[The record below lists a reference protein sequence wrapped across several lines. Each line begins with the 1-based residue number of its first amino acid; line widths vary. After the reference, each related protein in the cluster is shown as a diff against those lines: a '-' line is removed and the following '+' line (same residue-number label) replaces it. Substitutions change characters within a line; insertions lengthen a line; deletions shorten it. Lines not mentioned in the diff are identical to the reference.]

1 MPRILIV
8 DDEELNLS
16 LVTNFL
22 KKSGLTIDTAK
33 DGATAL
39 KLLQE
44 YKYELLFFDHMM
56 PGMNGMDLLNNLRT
70 QEGNPNQHC
79 PCIAMTGNT
88 AEDAKA
94 TYLKAGFQDYIKKP
108 VQKRVLDKMIGEYFP
123 DLKVEERAPT
133 KFSEEPPA
141 ADREPPTIDREPS
154 AADREVLS
162 AAPLSLEEAKLAARG
177 SISVDIPKRKDVSEA
192 TRQALPEWLIDTEG
206 LDVEAGIQI
215 NGSPDNYISA
225 IRIFS
230 ESAQRKADE
239 IEEFYLKGDA
249 TNYTIK
255 VHALKSSAGVIG
267 ATDLAD
273 QAAVLETAGN
283 TGDYDTIKRNN
294 AQFLETYRNLG
305 QALKADIRGH
315 HVAEE
320 KEEVHFLERKILL
333 ISAMEHILVG
343 GLAERLEENDFQCT
357 RCGISM
363 EELEN
368 YQEFADL
375 LIYYMDEMLYKNTDS
390 LVYLKDLVVEQD
402 KHLILIGTRTEYDA
416 ALASIPENCIT
427 KWVERPFDMDRF
439 LIFLEKFYREDA
451 KKDEKH
457 KILIVDDDETY
468 MELIKAWLEDRYDVV
483 MASSGLLAIRW
494 LARNKPDLILLD
506 YEMPITNGPQLLE
519 MLKSEAGTDHIPV
532 MFLTGKQ
539 DKGSIMRVLNLK
551 PTDYILKTIDRS
563 SLLEKLDMFFKARRL
578 L

>member
-22 KKSGLTIDTAK
+22 KKTGLTIDTAK
-33 DGATAL
+33 DGASAL

-44 YKYELLFFDHMM
+44 YKYELMFFDHMM
-56 PGMNGMDLLNNLRT
+56 PGMNGIDLLNNLRG
-70 QEGNPNQHC
+70 QLGNPNQET

-88 AEDAKA
+88 ADDAKA

-133 KFSEEPPA
+133 KFSDDTA
-141 ADREPPTIDREPS
+141 
-154 AADREVLS
+154 AADREVI
-162 AAPLSLEEAKLAARG
+162 AAPTMSLEEAKRAARG
-177 SISVDIPKRKDVSEA
+177 TVSMDVPKRKDVSEA
-192 TRQALPEWLIDTEG
+192 TRQVLPEWLIDTEG

-215 NGSPDNYISA
+215 NGSPDSYISA

-239 IEEFYLKGDA
+239 IEDFYQKGDV

-267 ATDLAD
+267 AKDLAD
-273 QAAVLETAGN
+273 QATVLETAGN
-283 TGDYDTIKRNN
+283 TGDYDTIKKNN
-294 AQFLETYRNLG
+294 AQFLDTYRTLG
-305 QALKADIRGH
+305 EALKTDIRGQ
-315 HVAEE
+315 HVEEE
-320 KEEVHFLERKILL
+320 KEDVHFLERKILL

-343 GLAERLEENDFQCT
+343 GLEERLEQNDFQCM
-357 RCGISM
+357 RCGITM

-368 YQEFADL
+368 CQEYADL
-375 LIYYMDEMLYKNTDS
+375 LIYYMDELLYKNTDS

-416 ALASIPENCIT
+416 ALASIPESCIT
-427 KWVERPFDMDRF
+427 KWVERPFDMERF

-519 MLKSEAGTDHIPV
+519 MLKSEAGTDNIPV

-551 PTDYILKTIDRS
+551 PTDYILKTIDRG

>member
-22 KKSGLTIDTAK
+22 KKTGLTIDTAK
-33 DGATAL
+33 DGASAL

-44 YKYELLFFDHMM
+44 YKYELMFFDHMM
-56 PGMNGMDLLNNLRT
+56 PGMNGIDLLNNLRG
-70 QEGNPNQHC
+70 QLGNPNQET

-88 AEDAKA
+88 ADDAKA

-108 VQKRVLDKMIGEYFP
+108 VQKRVLDKMIGDFFP

-133 KFSEEPPA
+133 KFSDDTA
-141 ADREPPTIDREPS
+141 
-154 AADREVLS
+154 AADREVI
-162 AAPLSLEEAKLAARG
+162 AAPTMSLEEAKRAARG
-177 SISVDIPKRKDVSEA
+177 TVSMDVPKRKDVSEA

-215 NGSPDNYISA
+215 NGSPDSYISA

-239 IEEFYLKGDA
+239 IEDFYQKGDV

-267 ATDLAD
+267 AKDLAD
-273 QAAVLETAGN
+273 QATVLETAGN
-283 TGDYDTIKRNN
+283 TGDYDTIKKNN
-294 AQFLETYRNLG
+294 AQFLDTYRTLG
-305 QALKADIRGH
+305 EALKTDIRGQ
-315 HVAEE
+315 HVEEE
-320 KEEVHFLERKILL
+320 KEDVHFLERKILL

-343 GLAERLEENDFQCT
+343 GLEERLEQNDFQCM
-357 RCGISM
+357 RCGITM

-368 YQEFADL
+368 CQESADL
-375 LIYYMDEMLYKNTDS
+375 LIYYMDELLYKNTDS

-416 ALASIPENCIT
+416 ALASIPESCIT
-427 KWVERPFDMDRF
+427 KWVERPFDMERF

-519 MLKSEAGTDHIPV
+519 MLKSEAGTDNIPV

-551 PTDYILKTIDRS
+551 PTDYILKTIDRG

>member
-1 MPRILIV
+1 MGRLLVV
-8 DDEELNLS
+8 DDEELNLR
-16 LVTNFL
+16 LVTSFL
-22 KKSGLTIDTAK
+22 KKKGLTIDTAK

-39 KLLQE
+39 KLLQDNT
-44 YKYELLFFDHMM
+44 YDLLLFDHLM
-56 PGMNGMDLLNNLRT
+56 PGMNGMDLLRNLRRRD
-70 QEGNPNQHC
+70 GNPNQNC

-88 AEDAKA
+88 APDAKA

-108 VQKRVLDKMIGEYFP
+108 IQKRILEQMIGNYIPE
-123 DLKVEERAPT
+123 LKVAERTPT
-133 KFSEEPPA
+133 KFSEEKK
-141 ADREPPTIDREPS
+141 S
-154 AADREVLS
+154 APEIETPGS
-162 AAPLSLEEAKLAARG
+162 ALTLEEAKNVARG
-177 SISVDIPKRKDVSEA
+177 SVSVDVPKKKDVSEIA
-192 TRQALPEWLIDTEG
+192 RNTLPEWLIDTEG
-206 LDVEAGIQI
+206 LDVDAGIQI
-215 NGSPDNYISA
+215 NGSPDAYLSA

-230 ESAQRKADE
+230 EAAQKKADE
-239 IEEFYLKGDA
+239 IEDYYWKGDVK
-249 TNYTIK
+249 NYTIK

-267 ATDLAD
+267 AKDLAE
-273 QAAVLETAGN
+273 QATILEEAGN
-283 TGDYDTIKRNN
+283 TGDYDTIKRRN
-294 AQFLETYRNLG
+294 ALFLQTYRELG
-305 QALKADIRGH
+305 DALKADIRSH
-315 HVAEE
+315 HVSET

-343 GLAERLEENDFQCT
+343 GLADRLAEHDFQCT
-357 RCGISM
+357 RCGIAM

-368 YQEFADL
+368 FQEYADL
-375 LIYYMDEMLYKNTDS
+375 LIYYMDEMIYKNTDS
-390 LVYLKDLVVEQD
+390 LVFLKDLVVEAD
-402 KHLILIGTRTEYDA
+402 KHLILIGTRTEYEV
-416 ALASIPENCIT
+416 ALESIPESCIT

-439 LIFLEKFYREDA
+439 LNFLEKFYREDA
-451 KKDEKH
+451 KKDEKR

-519 MLKSEAGTDHIPV
+519 MLKSEAGTDHLPV

-551 PTDYILKTIDRS
+551 PVDYILKTIDRS

>member
-22 KKSGLTIDTAK
+22 KKTGLTIDTAK
-33 DGATAL
+33 DGASAL

-44 YKYELLFFDHMM
+44 YKYELMFFDHMM
-56 PGMNGMDLLNNLRT
+56 PGMNGIDLLNNLRG
-70 QEGNPNQHC
+70 QLGNPNQET

-88 AEDAKA
+88 ADDAKA

-133 KFSEEPPA
+133 KFSDDTA
-141 ADREPPTIDREPS
+141 
-154 AADREVLS
+154 AADREVI
-162 AAPLSLEEAKLAARG
+162 AAPTMSLEEAKRAARG
-177 SISVDIPKRKDVSEA
+177 TVSMDVPKRKDVSEA

-215 NGSPDNYISA
+215 NGSPDSYISA

-239 IEEFYLKGDA
+239 IEDFYQKGDV

-267 ATDLAD
+267 AKDLAD
-273 QAAVLETAGN
+273 QATVLETAGN
-283 TGDYDTIKRNN
+283 TGDYDTIKKNN
-294 AQFLETYRNLG
+294 AQFLDTYRTLG
-305 QALKADIRGH
+305 EALKTDIRGQ
-315 HVAEE
+315 HVEEE
-320 KEEVHFLERKILL
+320 KEDVHFLERKILL

-343 GLAERLEENDFQCT
+343 GLEERLEQNDFQCM
-357 RCGISM
+357 RCGITM

-368 YQEFADL
+368 YQESADL
-375 LIYYMDEMLYKNTDS
+375 LIYYMDELLYKNTDS

-416 ALASIPENCIT
+416 ALASIPESCIT

-519 MLKSEAGTDHIPV
+519 MLKSEAGTDNIPV

-551 PTDYILKTIDRS
+551 PTDYILKTIDRG

>member
-22 KKSGLTIDTAK
+22 KKTGLTIDTAK
-33 DGATAL
+33 DGASAL

-44 YKYELLFFDHMM
+44 YKYELMFFDHMM
-56 PGMNGMDLLNNLRT
+56 PGMNGIDLLNNLRG
-70 QEGNPNQHC
+70 QLGNPNQET

-88 AEDAKA
+88 ADDAKA

-133 KFSEEPPA
+133 KFSDDTA
-141 ADREPPTIDREPS
+141 
-154 AADREVLS
+154 AADREVM
-162 AAPLSLEEAKLAARG
+162 AAPTMSLEEAKRAARG
-177 SISVDIPKRKDVSEA
+177 TVSMDVPKRKDVSEA

-215 NGSPDNYISA
+215 NGSPDSYISA

-239 IEEFYLKGDA
+239 IEDFYQKGDV

-267 ATDLAD
+267 AKDLAD
-273 QAAVLETAGN
+273 QATVLETAGN
-283 TGDYDTIKRNN
+283 TGDYDTIKKNN
-294 AQFLETYRNLG
+294 AQFLDTYRTLG
-305 QALKADIRGH
+305 EALKTDIRGQ
-315 HVAEE
+315 HVEEE
-320 KEEVHFLERKILL
+320 KEDVHFLERKILL

-343 GLAERLEENDFQCT
+343 GLEERLEQNDFQCM
-357 RCGISM
+357 RCGITM

-368 YQEFADL
+368 CQESADL
-375 LIYYMDEMLYKNTDS
+375 LIYYMDELLYKNTDS
-390 LVYLKDLVVEQD
+390 LVYLKDLVVEQN

-416 ALASIPENCIT
+416 ALASIPESCIT
-427 KWVERPFDMDRF
+427 KWVERPFDMERF

-519 MLKSEAGTDHIPV
+519 MLKSEAGTDNIPV

-551 PTDYILKTIDRS
+551 PTDYILKTIDRG